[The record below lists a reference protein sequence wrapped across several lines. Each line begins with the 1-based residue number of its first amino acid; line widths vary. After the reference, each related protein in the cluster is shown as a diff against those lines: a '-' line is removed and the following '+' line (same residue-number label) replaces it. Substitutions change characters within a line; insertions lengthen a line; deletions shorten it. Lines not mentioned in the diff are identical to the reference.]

1 MNRIPHIALFACTL
15 ALAACATKTPPP
27 PTTQTTVQSGPDS
40 VSRTTVT
47 TVTAVVQDVDLKDR
61 LVALKRADGSI
72 ITLAV
77 DPSVQN
83 LPQVKKGQKIV
94 VQFRSSMAVRVVKP
108 GDEQDFADEATTTDV
123 QRAAPGQ
130 LPAGAVTQ
138 TATVVVTVD
147 AINRQPP
154 SLTVRGPN
162 GGQTDL
168 PVQDPA
174 NLDKVKVG
182 DQLEVTIT
190 EAVAVAVEPA
200 KK

>member
-1 MNRIPHIALFACTL
+1 MNRIPHIALFACAL

-27 PTTQTTVQSGPDS
+27 PTTQTITQSGPDS

-47 TVTAVVQDVDLKDR
+47 TVTAVVQDVDQKDR
-61 LVALKRADGSI
+61 LVALKRADGSV

-83 LPQVKKGQKIV
+83 LPQVKKGQEVV

-108 GDEQDFADEATTTDV
+108 GDEQDLADEASTTDV

-130 LPAGAVTQ
+130 LPGGAVTK

-182 DQLEVTIT
+182 DQLEVTVT